1 MKANRIILCLK
12 DSNTVRQIT
21 AKSFH
26 FHGGYLYVEDLQ
38 DAGVNKSFPISNID
52 RFDVFHINVDPITF
66 EPVISSSNE
75 SA

>member
-1 MKANRIILCLK
+1 M
-12 DSNTVRQIT
+12 
-21 AKSFH
+21 
-26 FHGGYLYVEDLQ
+26 EDLQ

>member
-12 DSNTVRQIT
+12 DDNMVRQYT
-21 AKSFH
+21 AKNFH
-26 FHGGYLYVEDLQ
+26 MDSKGIYFINMHDEKMYNVPLDQ
-38 DAGVNKSFPISNID
+38 ID
-52 RFDVFHINVDPITF
+52 RLDVFHINVDPITF